1 MKFKGLP
8 ESVPSSEF
16 SEEFAQGM
24 ADRMA
29 VSFFKYGY
37 AKNAAGKVDF
47 IKSMQM
53 RLDLYLHGGKT
64 KGGDVGPG
72 NTEYLMD
79 AANFLMME
87 FMHPSV
93 PGAHF
98 TPTDSSGSPGRDR
111 LGIATDQPNI
121 VEFKYQK
128 VGD

>member
-1 MKFKGLP
+1 MFKGLP
-8 ESVPSSEF
+8 KSVPSSEF

-37 AKNAAGKVDF
+37 VKNAVGKVDF

-53 RLDLYLHGGKT
+53 RLDLYLLGGIV
-64 KGGDVGPG
+64 KGGIVERG

-93 PGAHF
+93 EGAKF
-98 TPTDSSGSPGRDR
+98 ISTDSSGSPGRSKD
-111 LGIATDQPNI
+111 GKITDEKNV
-121 VEFKYQK
+121 VEFRYKRE
-128 VGD
+128 GD